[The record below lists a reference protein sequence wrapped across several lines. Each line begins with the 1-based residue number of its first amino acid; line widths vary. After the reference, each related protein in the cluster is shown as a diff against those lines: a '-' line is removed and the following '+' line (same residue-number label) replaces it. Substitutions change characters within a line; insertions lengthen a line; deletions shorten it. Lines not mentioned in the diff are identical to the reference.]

1 MLSTPYVCAKSR
13 RQKFIPL
20 HWLAVGTLSLFVASQ
35 PTQAQVAAHDSRR
48 RVTEEDAIRMTRI
61 AGHEAINSYA
71 GMLTEDFAYFSPNRK
86 QFVIVLKKGNLEEN
100 TNDYSLLL
108 YKTSEVFD
116 SPKPRILATMRSSSN
131 RAALTDLVWL
141 SDNDTMLFLGENPG
155 ESSQLY
161 SMSSRSGTLKKLTN
175 QPANLTTFS
184 SDARGRTIVYA
195 AEKPSSDL
203 TAGRA
208 AHDGVV
214 VSGEDLSDL
223 LVGRWRDKNR
233 DLFVLDT
240 ATGEARQLRFG
251 SELGG
256 ELHGDYLHF
265 SLSPDGSRLVVNVN
279 LLKVSPKWRAYRDQT
294 LATILDRDLS
304 EGALSWVA
312 RYGIID
318 TESGESRVLL
328 DAPISYFGSEVV
340 WPDDGRSVVLTGV
353 FVPVDDARDDAKALA
368 SPAVLEVDTKT
379 LQYKKVSDDDLRFKN
394 FDRASGLLAFET
406 RPRRTSYQEPEPRFF
421 RMESG
426 HWSAAS
432 VPPKKSLPLVV
443 VSEQDLNNAPKVG
456 VFDPDSGR
464 KAVLLDPN
472 PQFQELKFGT
482 VKEIRFTGAEHTEVR
497 AGLYFPSEYIPGNK
511 YPLVVQTHGFDP
523 KGFWID
529 GSFTTAFAAQALVS
543 HGFLVLQ
550 VPDVHKWDETPAEA
564 PNMAETLERAVEYVD
579 GLGLL
584 DRERIGL
591 IGFSRTGLYVHY
603 LLTHSHMPFR
613 AAVIADG
620 SDGGYTQYLQF
631 LNAYPFTASDSEMI
645 NGGAPFGSGLL
656 LWLRSSPEFFLDQ
669 VKTPLLLQVTSTHN
683 LPSMWAPY
691 IGLKRL
697 GKPVEL
703 MYLPTGSHIIE
714 KPWDRLASQ
723 QGSVDWMTF
732 WLKGEEDA
740 DPLKAEKY
748 KRWRELRKRQTDSAH
763 VPKRM

>member
-1 MLSTPYVCAKSR
+1 MLSTPYVCADSR
-13 RQKFIPL
+13 RRRFMAL
-20 HWLAVGTLSLFVASQ
+20 RGLATWILSLFVTSQ
-35 PTQAQVAAHDSRR
+35 TTQAQVPKHDSRR
-48 RVTEEDAIRMTRI
+48 TVTEEDAIRMTRI

-71 GMLTEDFAYFSPNRK
+71 GMLTEDFAYFSPDRK

-108 YKTSEVFD
+108 YRTSEVFA
-116 SPKPRILATMRSSSN
+116 SPKPKVLVTMRSSSN

-161 SMSSRSGTLKKLTN
+161 SIHSSSGTLKKLTH
-175 QPANLTTFS
+175 QPTNLTTFS

-195 AEKPSSDL
+195 AEKPALDL
-203 TAGRA
+203 TAGGA
-208 AHDGVV
+208 EHDGVV

-240 ATGEARQLRFG
+240 KTGETKQLHFS

-265 SLSPDGSRLVVNVN
+265 SLSPDGSKVVVNVN

-294 LATILDRDLS
+294 LATILDRELS
-304 EGALSWVA
+304 EGALSWVD

-328 DAPISYFGSEVV
+328 DAPISYFGSEVA
-340 WPDDGRSVVLTGV
+340 WPDGGGTVVLTGV
-353 FVPVDDARDDAKALA
+353 FVPVDDARDSAKELA
-368 SPAVLEVDTKT
+368 GPAVLAIDTKT
-379 LQYKKVSDDDLRFKN
+379 LQYKKVSVDDLRFKN
-394 FDRASGLLAFET
+394 FDRVSGLLAFET
-406 RPRRTSYQEPEPRFF
+406 RPRRASYQEPEARFF
-421 RMESG
+421 RWESG
-426 HWSAAS
+426 RWIAVD

-443 VSEQDLNNAPKVG
+443 QSEQDLNNAPKVA
-456 VFDPDSGR
+456 VFDPESGR
-464 KAVLLDPN
+464 KALLLDPN
-472 PQFQELKFGT
+472 PEFEELKFGT

-497 AGLYFPSEYIPGNK
+497 AGLYFPAEYVPGNK

-529 GSFTTAFAAQALVS
+529 GSFTTAFAAQALAS
-543 HGFLVLQ
+543 RGFLVLQ
-550 VPDVHKWDETPAEA
+550 VPDLHKWDETPAEA

-579 GLGLL
+579 GLGIL

-603 LLTHSHMPFR
+603 LLTHSRMAFR

-631 LNAYPFTASDSEMI
+631 LNAYPFTAADSEMI
-645 NGGAPFGSGLL
+645 NGGAPFGGGLL

-669 VKTPLLLQVTSTHN
+669 VKTPVLLQVTSTHN

-697 GKPVEL
+697 RKPVEL

-723 QGSVDWMTF
+723 QSSVDWMAF
-732 WLKGEEDA
+732 WLKGEEDTN
-740 DPLKAEKY
+740 PLKTEKY
-748 KRWRELRKRQTDSAH
+748 RRWRELRKRQTDSVH
-763 VPKRM
+763 VSKQM